1 LLGQLSINQYAKP
14 WKIMH
19 PYANRL
25 GFKDLKEINV
35 AVIGKFP
42 DDVPSGLCAVIY

>member
-1 LLGQLSINQYAKP
+1 
-14 WKIMH
+14 MH
-19 PYANRL
+19 PYASLL
-25 GFKDLKEINV
+25 GFGDLKEISV